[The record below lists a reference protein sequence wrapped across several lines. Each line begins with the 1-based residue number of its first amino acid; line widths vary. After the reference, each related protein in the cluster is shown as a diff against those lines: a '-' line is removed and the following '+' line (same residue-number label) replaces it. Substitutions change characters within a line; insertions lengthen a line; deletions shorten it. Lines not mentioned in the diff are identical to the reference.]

1 VQRSFDALKMSP
13 RTDGL
18 MRRVHV
24 DGEDR
29 PHVKVLRDHLLW
41 RALEESVELDVPFQ
55 VHTGM
60 GDQDIDISTA
70 RPGLL
75 GAVFRD
81 SRLRHARIVLLHG
94 AYPFHEEAAYLVN
107 VFPNVHL
114 DLSEHNLFLGPAVAD
129 VLRPIFALAPFNKLL
144 FGTDAYRSPDLQW
157 IASRAT
163 IDAMSTVLPEYF
175 GSEAMEAA
183 AAILAG
189 NARELYR
196 L

>member
-1 VQRSFDALKMSP
+1 
-13 RTDGL
+13 

-24 DGEDR
+24 EREDR
-29 PHVKVLRDHLLW
+29 PQVKVLRDHWLW
-41 RALEESVELDVPFQ
+41 RALEESLELDLPFQ
-55 VHTGM
+55 IHTGM
-60 GDQDIDISTA
+60 GDQDIDIGTA

-75 GAVFRD
+75 GAIFRD
-81 SRLRHARIVLLHG
+81 ARLRHARIVLLHG

-107 VFPNVHL
+107 VFPNVYL
-114 DLSEHNLFLGPAVAD
+114 DLSEHNLFPGPEVAG
-129 VLRPIFALAPFNKLL
+129 VLRSVFALAPFSKLL

-163 IDAMSTVLPEYF
+163 IDAMSRVLDEF
-175 GSEAMEAA
+175 VREGALSDQAAMSAA

-189 NARELYR
+189 NAREVYR